1 MSERIDIHGPH
12 RMNPDGFSSIATKTD
27 GFHIFSEISE
37 HLRIGTNIQQI
48 DISQKLWWAL
58 DFSSSAT
65 LRLAFV
71 VLCKMSQQLL
81 ACFVL

>member
-48 DISQKLWWAL
+48 DISQKLW
-58 DFSSSAT
+58 
-65 LRLAFV
+65 
-71 VLCKMSQQLL
+71 
-81 ACFVL
+81 